1 MDNVKVGASI
11 LSIITES
18 LYDNPIVVFREYVQ
32 NSVDSIFQTDNPKD
46 REIRIW
52 FDSNNLYFF
61 DNGIGIKPTS
71 FYDEMVKIGASTK
84 EKQKNLGYKGI
95 GRLSGVPYCEEL
107 VFVNIPNYKND
118 YNQKYTIRGSL
129 YNEIKNQNDFEEMS
143 FTDLMG
149 KIGEF
154 TDDVRL
160 NAIMQDYKSIEKN
173 LDMLKSSNSGFLVI
187 LKNISYILKNTIEKP
202 DFKLNL
208 QWLLPVDFDPSLY
221 NSKYKDLFLDL
232 TSDKNAPIKYC
243 SVFYDGEPIYRP
255 IKENMLR
262 DYVCKCDFNYA
273 VGFHSFNNDRI
284 AIDHK
289 NPFRG
294 IKVYLDN
301 MLLCEETELLD
312 NLDNYGILT
321 HTSNGQLQS
330 VRGIGALIYITD
342 KVSIAANA
350 RRTFIEVTDQDAVV
364 FLNLIAEFINTIYET
379 RYALSDYT
387 SAKRKIGIQQ
397 DKLEKLKENAT
408 QCLQKLAQEK
418 IETPQDDV
426 VDYEKLTPTEKKRM
440 LKKRISSELDIIIK
454 EYINQL
460 DDYSFNNC
468 FNDFMAWLKSQNKD

>member
-11 LSIITES
+11 MSIITES

-32 NSVDSIFQTDNPKD
+32 NSVDSIFQTDNPKN

-52 FDSNNLYFF
+52 VDGDNLYFL

-107 VFVNIPNYKND
+107 TFVNISNYNND

-129 YNEIKNQNDFEEMS
+129 YNDIKNQNEFEKMS
-143 FTDLMG
+143 FSDLMK
-149 KIGEF
+149 KIGQF

-160 NAIMQDYKSIEKN
+160 NAITQDYKGVEEN

-202 DFKLNL
+202 DFELNL

-221 NSKYKDLFLDL
+221 NSRYKDLFLEL
-232 TSDKNAPIKYC
+232 TSNNNAPIKYC
-243 SVFYDGEPIYRP
+243 SVFYNGNPIYRP
-255 IKENMLR
+255 IKEQMLR

-273 VGFHSFNNDRI
+273 VGFHSFNNDKI

-301 MLLCEETELLD
+301 MLLCDEAELLD
-312 NLDNYGILT
+312 NLDNYGILA

-350 RRTFIEVTDQDAVV
+350 RRTFIEVTDQDSID
-364 FLNLIAEFINTIYET
+364 FLNLVAEFINIVYET

-387 SAKRKIGIQQ
+387 SAKKKIGIQQ
-397 DKLEKLKENAT
+397 DKLDNLRENAT
-408 QCLQKLAQEK
+408 QCLLKLAKEK
-418 IETPQDDV
+418 VEIAQDEDI
-426 VDYEKLTPTEKKRM
+426 DFEKLTNTEKKRM
-440 LKKRISSELDIIIK
+440 IKKRISSELDRKIK
-454 EYINQL
+454 EYIKQL
-460 DDYSFNNC
+460 DNYSINNS
-468 FNDFMAWLKSQNKD
+468 FNDFMTWLNNAE

>member
-32 NSVDSIFQTDNPKD
+32 NSVDSIFQTDNPKN

-52 FDSNNLYFF
+52 VDGDNLYFL

-107 VFVNIPNYKND
+107 TFVNISNYNND

-129 YNEIKNQNDFEEMS
+129 YNDIKNQNEFEKMS
-143 FTDLMG
+143 FSDLMK
-149 KIGEF
+149 KIGQF

-160 NAIMQDYKSIEKN
+160 NAITQDNKSVEEN

-202 DFKLNL
+202 DFELNL
-208 QWLLPVDFDPSLY
+208 QWLLPVDFEPSLY
-221 NSKYKDLFLDL
+221 NSRYKDLFVDL
-232 TSDKNAPIKYC
+232 TSENNNTPIKYC
-243 SVFYDGEPIYRP
+243 SISYNGDPIYRP
-255 IKENMLR
+255 IKEQMLR

-273 VGFHSFNNDRI
+273 VGFHSFNNDKI

-301 MLLCEETELLD
+301 MLLCDEAELLD
-312 NLDNYGILT
+312 NLDNYGILA

-350 RRTFIEVTDQDAVV
+350 RRTFIEVTDQDSID
-364 FLNLIAEFINTIYET
+364 FLNLVAEFINLVYET

-387 SAKRKIGIQQ
+387 SAKKKIGIQQ
-397 DKLEKLKENAT
+397 DKLDNLRKNAT
-408 QCLQKLAQEK
+408 QCLLKLAKEK
-418 IETPQDDV
+418 VEIAQDEDI
-426 VDYEKLTPTEKKRM
+426 DFEKLTNTEKKRM
-440 LKKRISSELDIIIK
+440 IKKRISSELDRKIK
-454 EYINQL
+454 EYIKQL
-460 DDYSFNNC
+460 DNYSINNS
-468 FNDFMAWLKSQNKD
+468 FNDFMTWLNNAE